1 MRFGKWDFQRA
12 VICSVCIAFITSA
25 HALAADSFYK
35 SELTGGVD
43 STSGFVRVN
52 LITDSSIQ
60 YAFTGSYSYSLDRH
74 YQLGIQSAF
83 ANSGAQIDPF
93 RYSIYIPVTL
103 NWGGEDLRDDYFVRL
118 APGISYSNALNTALL
133 VQFGKRF
140 KLLENFTWRPTVGL
154 SSQFGNGA
162 ARVAVDIIPLV
173 FSVIF

>member
-1 MRFGKWDFQRA
+1 MKFGKWNFQKA
-12 VICSVCIAFITSA
+12 IIWSVGTIFIANAS
-25 HALAADSFYK
+25 ALAADSFYK

-43 STSGFVRVN
+43 STAGFVRVN

-60 YAFTGSYSYSLDRH
+60 FSFTGSYSYSLDRH
-74 YQLGIQSAF
+74 YQVGIQGAF

-93 RYSIYIPVTL
+93 HYSIYIPVTL

-133 VQFGKRF
+133 AQFGKRF
-140 KLLENFTWRPTVGL
+140 KLLENFSWRPTVGL

-173 FSVIF
+173 FSVLF